1 MAHCIHLHAVY
12 INFRN
17 INQLKLHC
25 SFDSILFVTIVAVLD
40 VDGVADK
47 YSRKSNAHIMSSTW
61 PSSKFSMTN
70 AAQAPGSGT
79 FDHHRYWNW
88 NGTRLVRVV
97 EIVPRRESHGV
108 QSPNFYSCVILCH
121 CTLAAV

>member
-47 YSRKSNAHIMSSTW
+47 YSRKSNAHIMSSSW

-70 AAQAPGSGT
+70 VAQAIQISQTLWPLL
-79 FDHHRYWNW
+79 RIKINW
-88 NGTRLVRVV
+88 G
-97 EIVPRRESHGV
+97 EP
-108 QSPNFYSCVILCH
+108 
-121 CTLAAV
+121 

>member
-1 MAHCIHLHAVY
+1 MAQCIHWHAVC

-25 SFDSILFVTIVAVLD
+25 SLDSILFVTIVAVLD

-47 YSRKSNAHIMSSTW
+47 YSRKSNTHIMSSSW

-70 AAQAPGSGT
+70 AAHAIQ
-79 FDHHRYWNW
+79 
-88 NGTRLVRVV
+88 
-97 EIVPRRESHGV
+97 I
-108 QSPNFYSCVILCH
+108 
-121 CTLAAV
+121 